1 MTPSAPAAHV
11 PDPAS
16 PPTDRSL
23 IRRYRAGREEA
34 ATALYQRYAR
44 RLRQSVRKHFG
55 NEFGGRFDTDDVSQ
69 SAFRTFFEGVRQE
82 AYDAPEGGEI
92 WALLVTI
99 ALSKV
104 RNLVDH
110 HTAAKRNVRTTLPP
124 DADPAGLVG
133 RDESA
138 AAFLRLLVAEQL
150 EALPPTSREIVGLR
164 LEGHEVKEIGAIT
177 GRSLR
182 TVERVLQQFRERLS
196 DR

>member
-1 MTPSAPAAHV
+1 MTPSVPAARN
-11 PDPAS
+11 PDSAS

-23 IRRYRAGREEA
+23 IRRYREGREEA
-34 ATALYQRYAR
+34 ATALYRRYAR
-44 RLRQSVRKHFG
+44 RLRESVRKYCGGQFA
-55 NEFGGRFDTDDVSQ
+55 GRFDTDDVSQ
-69 SAFRTFFEGVRQE
+69 SVFRTFFDGVRRE
-82 AYDAPEGGEI
+82 AYDAPDGGEI

-110 HTAAKRNVRTTLPP
+110 HTAAKRNVRTTLPS

-133 RDESA
+133 RDEA
-138 AAFLRLLVAEQL
+138 AAVFLRLVVDEQL
-150 EALPPTSREIVGLR
+150 ETLPQASRDLVRLR
-164 LEGHEVKEIGAIT
+164 LEGYAVEEIAAST

-196 DR
+196 AG